1 MLTSGAMNRLLNGV
15 GSIPALGLL
24 NDIQKFGDATIKTIE
39 GDDTIPTGVYAGKY
53 RMLHHG
59 GKLIPHSA
67 AIQKLANN
75 LDRVMELR

>member
-1 MLTSGAMNRLLNGV
+1 LIAGANSLAV
-15 GSIPALGLL
+15 LGLFTDL
-24 NDIQKFGDATIKTIE
+24 QKFAEATGDSLA

-75 LDRVMELR
+75 IDRVMTLR